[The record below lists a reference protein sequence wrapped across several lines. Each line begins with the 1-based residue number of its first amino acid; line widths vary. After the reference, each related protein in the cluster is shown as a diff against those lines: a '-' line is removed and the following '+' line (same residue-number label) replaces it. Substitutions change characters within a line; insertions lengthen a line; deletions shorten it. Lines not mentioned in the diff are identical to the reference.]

1 MNSENESDSED
12 GEGEGSSEDEDIMEM
27 VKEEM
32 NKMMDELDKR
42 IKGRTDTQVK
52 KLQQHFTTQ
61 LTTQLPREIKNM
73 QRHLQK

>member
-42 IKGRTDTQVK
+42 VSFE
-52 KLQQHFTTQ
+52 L
-61 LTTQLPREIKNM
+61 REEQTLK
-73 QRHLQK
+73 